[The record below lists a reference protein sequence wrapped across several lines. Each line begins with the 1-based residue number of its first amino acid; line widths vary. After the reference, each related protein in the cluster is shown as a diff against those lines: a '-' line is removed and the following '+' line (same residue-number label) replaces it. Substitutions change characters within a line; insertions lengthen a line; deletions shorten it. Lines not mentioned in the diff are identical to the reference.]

1 MKVYRQFGIRSEGK
15 VTDTRELS
23 ATVTTFWWA
32 SPFFE
37 VLVPELSSWRL
48 DDADFVRAS
57 IVAID

>member
-1 MKVYRQFGIRSEGK
+1 M
-15 VTDTRELS
+15 TDTRELS
-23 ATVTTFWWA
+23 AAITTFWWA
-32 SPFFE
+32 PPLFE